1 MTILITPT
9 SPEEIGLW
17 RLAREVT
24 SILAE
29 LPWVLVGGLMVRI
42 LEAEHGVETTFTTSD
57 VDAVLDVR
65 AVSTATRQA
74 ATRLQAAGFEPEPY
88 DGNLTY
94 RFRRGRDIVDVL
106 APDNIGSRASLIT
119 VPPGE
124 TLEALGGRQAL
135 NRRRLVTLD
144 AGDGPFEVPLPSL
157 VGAIVIKAR
166 VAGNVQ
172 NRLSR
177 PKHERDLARLLA
189 LVKDPKAARAEL
201 TRKEQGYLRERG
213 ALTDPS
219 HRAWRNV
226 TGAEDGVAALLILGE
241 ATGP

>member
-1 MTILITPT
+1 MTILIRPT
-9 SPEEIGLW
+9 SQEETGLW
-17 RLAREVT
+17 RLAREVAGM
-24 SILAE
+24 LDG

-57 VDAVLDVR
+57 VEAVLDVR

-74 ATRLQAAGFEPEPY
+74 ATRLQAAGFEPEQY

-94 RFRRGRDIVDVL
+94 RFRRGKDIVDVL

-119 VPPGE
+119 VPPDE
-124 TLEALGGRQAL
+124 TLEALGSRQAL

-144 AGDGPFEVPLPSL
+144 AGDGSFEVPLPSL
-157 VGAIVIKAR
+157 LGAIVIKAR
-166 VAGNVQ
+166 VAGSVQ
-172 NRLSR
+172 NKQSQ

-189 LVKDPKAARAEL
+189 LVKDPKADRAEL
-201 TRKEQGYLRERG
+201 TRKEQGYLRERA
-213 ALTDPS
+213 ALTDPA

-226 TGAEDGVAALLILGE
+226 AGAEDGAAALLILGE
-241 ATGP
+241 APGP

>member
-1 MTILITPT
+1 MTILISPT
-9 SPEEIGLW
+9 SQEETGLW
-17 RLAREVT
+17 RLAREVAGM
-24 SILAE
+24 LGG

-42 LEAEHGVETTFTTSD
+42 LEAEHGVETTFTTDD

-74 ATRLQAAGFEPEPY
+74 ATRLQAAGFEPERY

-94 RFRRGRDIVDVL
+94 RFRRGKDIVDVL

-119 VPPGE
+119 VPPDE
-124 TLEALGGRQAL
+124 TLEALGSRQAL

-157 VGAIVIKAR
+157 LGAIVIKAR
-166 VAGNVQ
+166 VAGSVQ
-172 NRLSR
+172 NKQSQA
-177 PKHERDLARLLA
+177 KHERDLARLLA
-189 LVKDPKAARAEL
+189 LVKDPKAVRAEL
-201 TRKEQGYLRERG
+201 TRKEQGYLRERA

-226 TGAEDGVAALLILGE
+226 AGSEDGAAALLILGE
-241 ATGP
+241 APGP

>member
-1 MTILITPT
+1 MTILIRPT
-9 SPEEIGLW
+9 SQEETGLW
-17 RLAREVT
+17 RLAREVAGM
-24 SILAE
+24 LGG

-42 LEAEHGVETTFTTSD
+42 LEAEHGVETTFTTDD

-74 ATRLQAAGFEPEPY
+74 ATRLQTAGFEPERY

-94 RFRRGRDIVDVL
+94 RFRRGKDIVDVL

-119 VPPGE
+119 VPPDE
-124 TLEALGGRQAL
+124 TLEALGSRQAL

-157 VGAIVIKAR
+157 LGAIVIKAR
-166 VAGNVQ
+166 VAGSVQ
-172 NRLSR
+172 DKPSQ

-189 LVKDPKAARAEL
+189 LVKDPKAVRAEL
-201 TRKEQGYLRERG
+201 TRKEQGYLRERV

-226 TGAEDGVAALLILGE
+226 AGAEDGAAALLILGE